1 MVEITHSFDLI
12 GGKLIE
18 MAEKGLEMG
27 LRRMDTGGFY
37 SITGRKVNRHMFDI

>member
-18 MAEKGLEMG
+18 MAEIGLEMG
-27 LRRMDTGGFY
+27 LKRMDTGGFY
-37 SITGRKVNRHMFDI
+37 FKLVEKVKRHVFDI